1 METGEYE
8 GCGLSLVE
16 WMIEGSER
24 SGFTSGMN
32 GGGSERSGFDD
43 IMKDVDM
50 CFLYFFEQY
59 NTIRPHPHCFC
70 ELPTFFMS
78 NISRSPDQS

>member
-16 WMIEGSER
+16 WMIE
-24 SGFTSGMN
+24 
-32 GGGSERSGFDD
+32 GSERSGFDD

-78 NISRSPDQS
+78 NISRSPNQS